1 MSPNWHW
8 SSRDQQVFILVN
20 VDLTFSTLWSVAT
33 PRHRQP
39 ETVRGWGRMWRGC
52 DIWKKEFCAGLSV
65 AANESVYALGKR
77 GVEEGAGRRKQ
88 NEAGVGELW
97 LRLTASV
104 DPMRSSEARITIRG
118 LLLRVEFDQRS
129 NCQHPLDHQ
138 SKRVPEKHL
147 FPLYWQRQSLWLCGS
162 QKTVENSS
170 RDGNTRPPDLPPEKS
185 VCRSGRN
192 S

>member
-1 MSPNWHW
+1 MFLHISCALPLKQKVTVQMS
-8 SSRDQQVFILVN
+8 
-20 VDLTFSTLWSVAT
+20 
-33 PRHRQP
+33 
-39 ETVRGWGRMWRGC
+39 WRC
-52 DIWKKEFCAGLSV
+52 MSCT
-65 AANESVYALGKR
+65 AAE
-77 GVEEGAGRRKQ
+77 VELITAAVCVVWRAGRRKQ

-162 QKTVENSS
+162 QKIVENSS

>member
-52 DIWKKEFCAGLSV
+52 DIWKEEFCAGLSV

-77 GVEEGAGRRKQ
+77 GVEEGVGRCTRHPACERIKQLERLKERKRRERAGKDCFPD
-88 NEAGVGELW
+88 
-97 LRLTASV
+97 S
-104 DPMRSSEARITIRG
+104 DPKSPQQMSLYAR
-118 LLLRVEFDQRS
+118 
-129 NCQHPLDHQ
+129 P
-138 SKRVPEKHL
+138 
-147 FPLYWQRQSLWLCGS
+147 
-162 QKTVENSS
+162 
-170 RDGNTRPPDLPPEKS
+170 RPPGRTTEQSNAGWPSRLFRSFPFTPNVTTQPFVVVDFSPHCKLPTI
-185 VCRSGRN
+185 N
-192 S
+192 SQLQGQ